1 MQHQF
6 SAADRAKARQN
17 VFALGRLPKGTMNK
31 LETKYELVLRARL
44 QAGEVLWYKFHGLKL
59 RLADN
64 TFLET
69 DFAVMAASGV
79 LEVHEVK
86 GYMLGDARAKL
97 AIAADLYPFRFVL
110 VREVPKKEGGGWSHE
125 EF

>member
-1 MQHQF
+1 
-6 SAADRAKARQN
+6 
-17 VFALGRLPKGTMNK
+17 MNK
-31 LETKYELVLRARL
+31 LEAKYELVLRARM
-44 QAGEVLWYKFHGLKL
+44 QIGEVLWYKFHAFKL

-69 DFAVMAASGV
+69 DFVVMRASGH

-97 AIAADLYPFRFVL
+97 AIAADMYPFVFLL
-110 VREVPKKEGGGWSHE
+110 VREIPKKDGGGWSLE